1 MDLLTH
7 LLAFAGL
14 FLGLL
19 FWYNRWRVRN
29 LTHNSKGISAPKP
42 PGAWPIIGHLHLL
55 SGQVPIF
62 RTLGAMADKHGPV
75 FMIQLGMHP
84 AVVVSSHEAVK
95 ECFTTNDKVFASRP
109 RSSVSK
115 LLGYN
120 YAGFGFAPYGPFW
133 REMRKLSVVEIL
145 SARRLNELKDVRISE
160 LDACIQDLYSLG
172 KDNNW
177 ISPIEVVMSEWFEH
191 LTFNFVLRMIAGK
204 RYFDN
209 AVHGNEEARGAIIAI
224 KKFLSLSG
232 AFVPSDVFPFLERLD
247 LKGYL
252 GSMKHVAEELDCLV
266 GSWVEEHVMRLKSEP
281 GSRHD
286 FIDVLLSA
294 VQDTSMFGHSR
305 ETVIKATIG
314 NLIVG
319 GSDSTSITSTWI
331 LSALLNNREAM
342 KRAQEELDLKVGRS
356 RWVEESDIQKLD
368 YLRAIIKESLRLYS
382 AAPLLVPHEATQDC
396 HVCGYHIPKG
406 TRLFVNAWKLHRDPR
421 VWSNPEEFEPERF
434 LGSHANLDVFGH
446 QFELI
451 PFGSGRR
458 ACPGINMA
466 LQMLHLTFA
475 RLLQGFDMATPS
487 NAPVDMTEGI
497 SFTMP
502 KLTPLCVMLTPRLP
516 SHLY

>member
-1 MDLLTH
+1 MYTETQPFYCLASSLWDVCPHSLGYIWRQGAIHMPCSALLPSGGLRVTDALKKSGLESSNLILGIDFTKSDQWIVILQLSSILQSPFH
-7 LLAFAGL
+7 HGFAHPFASIRRAFSG
-14 FLGLL
+14 
-19 FWYNRWRVRN
+19 
-29 LTHNSKGISAPKP
+29 SSASPK
-42 PGAWPIIGHLHLL
+42 WP
-55 SGQVPIF
+55 SPIF

-95 ECFTTNDKVFASRP
+95 ECFTTNDK
-109 RSSVSK
+109 
-115 LLGYN
+115 
-120 YAGFGFAPYGPFW
+120 
-133 REMRKLSVVEIL
+133 MRKLSVVEIL

-160 LDACIQDLYSLG
+160 LDACIKDLYSLG

-177 ISPIEVVMSEWFEH
+177 ISPIKVVMSEWFEH
-191 LTFNFVLRMIAGK
+191 LTFNFALRMIAGK

-209 AVHGNEEARGAIIAI
+209 AVHGNEEARGAIITI
-224 KKFLSLSG
+224 KKYLSLSG

-247 LKGYL
+247 LQGYL
-252 GSMKHVAEELDCLV
+252 GSMKHVTEELDRLV

-281 GSRHD
+281 GCRHD
-286 FIDVLLSA
+286 FIDVLLST
-294 VQDTSMFGHSR
+294 VQDTSMFGHTR
-305 ETVIKATIG
+305 ETVIKATIV

-342 KRAQEELDLKVGRS
+342 KHAQEELDLKVGRS

-368 YLRAIIKESLRLYS
+368 YLRAIIKESLRLYP

-396 HVCGYHIPKG
+396 HVCGYHIPK
-406 TRLFVNAWKLHRDPR
+406 
-421 VWSNPEEFEPERF
+421 
-434 LGSHANLDVFGH
+434 
-446 QFELI
+446 
-451 PFGSGRR
+451 
-458 ACPGINMA
+458 
-466 LQMLHLTFA
+466 
-475 RLLQGFDMATPS
+475 GFDMATPS

-502 KLTPLCVMLTPRLP
+502 KLTPLRVMLTPRLP